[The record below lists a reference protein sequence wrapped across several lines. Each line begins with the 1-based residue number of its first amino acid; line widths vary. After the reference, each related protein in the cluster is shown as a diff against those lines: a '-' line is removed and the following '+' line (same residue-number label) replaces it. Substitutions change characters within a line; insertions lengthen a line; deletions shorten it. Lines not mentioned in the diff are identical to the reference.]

1 MAGVAVVGSGNY
13 DLEIDTGYNWNAF
26 TLDDDPKGTLD
37 STDYVLDGTDQYAS
51 VMDGTIGLTA
61 KRGRANTG
69 DQFPYGTMNFT
80 LNDTYAD
87 GVFNPFDTSSPY
99 YDPNDSLPGLAP
111 LRKVRFSRY
120 DSLGVK
126 EYLWVGYIV
135 NFDYTFTLG
144 GLDTVSVSCADFSY
158 QLGQTFLA
166 EWNVTEQLSSDRF
179 DDLLD
184 LPEVDYQGTR
194 SIETGVATLGGTS
207 SYTVAN
213 GTSVAGYANKIM
225 DAEQGR
231 IFVDREGTITFQKRI
246 GQVLGVPIAEFHDTN
261 PPTKI
266 SYSAIDIAFQAD
278 TVVNRASVTRPDGS
292 GPGPGGAPTPQVA
305 EDLASQAA
313 YLVQTKSITESLVY
327 NDASALTLAE
337 YLLNANPE
345 ARFNSLGTEF
355 PGTPALDQDLLA
367 LLDIGD
373 VINIEKSITTS
384 EGPTQFAQNLT
395 IEGLEHRLTLSAG
408 HAVTYFTAPTTIVYE
423 LVLDDIVYGRINED
437 NVLG

>member
-13 DLEIDTGYNWNAF
+13 DLEIDTGYNRNAF

-87 GVFNPFDTSSPY
+87 GVFNPFDTTSPY
-99 YDPNDSLPGLAP
+99 YDPNNSLPGLAP

-126 EYLWVGYIV
+126 KYLWVGYIV

-144 GLDTVSVSCADFSY
+144 GLDTVSVTCADFSY

-184 LPEVDYQGTR
+184 LPEVNYTGTR
-194 SIETGVATLGGTS
+194 SIETGVATLGGAAA
-207 SYTVAN
+207 YTVAN

-225 DAEQGR
+225 EAEQGR

-246 GQVLGVPIAEFHDTN
+246 GQVLGVPVAEFHDTN
-261 PPTKI
+261 PATKI
-266 SYSAIDIAFQAD
+266 GYSAIDIAFQAD
-278 TVVNRASVTRPDGS
+278 TVVNRASVAHA
-292 GPGPGGAPTPQVA
+292 GASSPEVA
-305 EDLASQAA
+305 EDLTSQAT
-313 YLVQTKSITESLVY
+313 YLIQTTSITDSLVH
-327 NDASALTLAE
+327 NDAEALTLAN

-345 ARFNSLGTEF
+345 PRFNSIGTEF
-355 PGTPALDQDLLA
+355 PGTPALDQDTLA
-367 LLDIGD
+367 LLDVGS
-373 VINIEKSITTS
+373 VINVQKSITTS

-395 IEGLEHRLTLSAG
+395 VEGLEHRLTLSAG

-423 LVLDDIVYGRINED
+423 LVLNDSVYGRIDED

>member
-13 DLEIDTGYNWNAF
+13 DLEIDTGYDWNQF
-26 TLDDDPKGTLD
+26 ILDDDPNGTLD
-37 STDYVLDGTDQYAS
+37 SLYVLDGSDQYAS

-87 GVFNPFDTSSPY
+87 GVFNPFDTTSPY
-99 YDPNDSLPGLAP
+99 YNPNNSLPGLAP

-126 EYLWVGYIV
+126 KYVWVGYIV

-144 GLDTVSVSCADFSY
+144 GLDTVSVTCADYSY

-166 EWNVTEQLSSDRF
+166 EWNVTEELSSVRF
-179 DDLLD
+179 NNLLD
-184 LPEVDYQGTR
+184 LPEVDYVGTR
-194 SIETGVATLGGTS
+194 SIETGVATLGGAAAW
-207 SYTVAN
+207 TVAN
-213 GTSVAGYANKIM
+213 GTSVAGYANKINE
-225 DAEQGR
+225 AEQGR

-246 GQVLGVPIAEFHDTN
+246 GQVFGYPVAEFHDTN
-261 PPTKI
+261 PTTKI
-266 SYSAIDIAFQAD
+266 GYSAIDIAFQAD
-278 TVVNRASVTRPDGS
+278 TVVNRASIQHA
-292 GPGPGGAPTPQVA
+292 GAASPQVA
-305 EDLASQAA
+305 EDLTSQAT
-313 YLVQTKSITESLVY
+313 YLIQTTSITDSLLH
-327 NDASALTLAE
+327 NDAAALTLAE
-337 YLLNANPE
+337 YLLNGNPE
-345 ARFNSLGTEF
+345 PRFNSIGTEF
-355 PGTPALDQDLLA
+355 PGASALDQDTLA
-367 LLDIGD
+367 LLDVGD
-373 VINIEKSITTS
+373 VINIQKSITTS
-384 EGPTQFAQNLT
+384 EGPTQFSQNLT

-423 LVLDDIVYGRINED
+423 LILDDAVYGTLDED

>member
-87 GVFNPFDTSSPY
+87 GVFNPFDTTSPY
-99 YDPNDSLPGLAP
+99 YDPNNALPGLAP

-126 EYLWVGYIV
+126 KYLWVGYIV

-144 GLDTVSVSCADFSY
+144 GLDTVSVTCADYSY

-166 EWNVTEQLSSDRF
+166 EWNVTEELSSVRF
-179 DDLLD
+179 NNLLD
-184 LPEVDYQGTR
+184 LPEVDYVGTR
-194 SIETGVATLGGTS
+194 SIETGVATLGGAAA
-207 SYTVAN
+207 YTVAN
-213 GTSVAGYANKIM
+213 GTSVAGYANKINE
-225 DAEQGR
+225 AEQGR

-246 GQVLGVPIAEFHDTN
+246 GQVLGVPVAEFHDTN
-261 PPTKI
+261 PATKI
-266 SYSAIDIAFQAD
+266 GYSAIDIAFQAD
-278 TVVNRASVTRPDGS
+278 TVVNRASIQHA
-292 GPGPGGAPTPQVA
+292 GATSPEVA
-305 EDLASQAA
+305 EDLTSQAT
-313 YLVQTKSITESLVY
+313 YLIQTTSITDSLVH
-327 NDASALTLAE
+327 NDAAALTLAE

-345 ARFNSLGTEF
+345 PRFNSIGTEF
-355 PGTPALDQDLLA
+355 PGTPALDQDTLA
-367 LLDIGD
+367 LLDVGD
-373 VINIEKSITTS
+373 VINIQKSITTS
-384 EGPTQFAQNLT
+384 AGPTQFAQNLT
-395 IEGLEHRLTLSAG
+395 VEGLEHRLTLSAG
-408 HAVTYFTAPTTIVYE
+408 HAVTYFTALTTIVYE
-423 LVLDDIVYGRINED
+423 LILNDAVYGTLDED

>member
-1 MAGVAVVGSGNY
+1 MAGVAVVGSGLY

-99 YDPNDSLPGLAP
+99 YDPNNSLPGLAP

-144 GLDTVSVSCADFSY
+144 GLDTVSVTCADFSY

-179 DDLLD
+179 NDLLD

-194 SIETGVATLGGTS
+194 SIETGVATLGGAAA
-207 SYTVAN
+207 YTVAN

-246 GQVLGVPIAEFHDTN
+246 GQVLGVPVAEFHDTN

-266 SYSAIDIAFQAD
+266 GYSAIDIAFQAD
-278 TVVNRASVTRPDGS
+278 TVVNRASIQHA
-292 GPGPGGAPTPQVA
+292 GATSPEVA
-305 EDLASQAA
+305 EDLTSQAT
-313 YLVQTKSITESLVY
+313 YLIQTTSITDSLVH
-327 NDASALTLAE
+327 NDAAALTLAE

-345 ARFNSLGTEF
+345 PRFNSIGTEF
-355 PGTPALDQDLLA
+355 PGTPALDQDTLA
-367 LLDIGD
+367 LLDVGD
-373 VINIEKSITTS
+373 VINVQKSITTS

-395 IEGLEHRLTLSAG
+395 VEGLEHRLTLSAG

-423 LVLDDIVYGRINED
+423 LVLDDIVYGRIDED

>member
-1 MAGVAVVGSGNY
+1 MAGVAVVGSGLY

-87 GVFNPFDTSSPY
+87 GVFNPFDTTSPY

-120 DSLGVK
+120 DSLSVK
-126 EYLWVGYIV
+126 KYLWVGYIV

-144 GLDTVSVSCADFSY
+144 GLDTVSVTCADFSY

-166 EWNVTEQLSSDRF
+166 EWNVTEQLSSARF
-179 DDLLD
+179 NDMLD
-184 LPEVDYQGTR
+184 LPEVDYVGTR
-194 SIETGVATLGGTS
+194 SIETGVATLGGAAAW
-207 SYTVAN
+207 TVAN

-225 DAEQGR
+225 QAEQGR

-246 GQVLGVPIAEFHDTN
+246 GNVLGVPVAEFHDTN

-266 SYSAIDIAFQAD
+266 GYSAIDIAFQAD
-278 TVVNRASVTRPDGS
+278 TVVNRASVQHA
-292 GPGPGGAPTPQVA
+292 GASSPQVA
-305 EDLASQAA
+305 EDLTSQAD
-313 YLVQTKSITESLVY
+313 YLIQTTSITDSLVH
-327 NDASALTLAE
+327 NDAAALTLAT
-337 YLLNANPE
+337 YLLDANPE
-345 ARFNSLGTEF
+345 PRFNSLGTEF
-355 PGTPALDQDLLA
+355 PGTPALDQDTLA
-367 LLDIGD
+367 LLDVGD
-373 VINIEKSITTS
+373 VINIEKSITTA

-423 LVLDDIVYGRINED
+423 LILNDAVYGTLDED

>member
-87 GVFNPFDTSSPY
+87 GVFNPFDTTSPY
-99 YDPNDSLPGLAP
+99 YDPTNSLPGLAP

-120 DSLGVK
+120 DFLGVK
-126 EYLWVGYIV
+126 KYLWVGYIV

-144 GLDTVSVSCADFSY
+144 GLDTVSVTC
-158 QLGQTFLA
+158 
-166 EWNVTEQLSSDRF
+166 
-179 DDLLD
+179 DLLD
-184 LPEVDYQGTR
+184 LPEVAYTGTR
-194 SIETGVATLGGTS
+194 SIETGVATLGGAAA
-207 SYTVAN
+207 YTVAN

-225 DAEQGR
+225 EAEQGR

-246 GQVLGVPIAEFHDTN
+246 GNVLGVPVAEFHDTN
-261 PPTKI
+261 PATKI
-266 SYSAIDIAFQAD
+266 GYSAIDIAFQAD
-278 TVVNRASVTRPDGS
+278 TVVNRASVQHA
-292 GPGPGGAPTPQVA
+292 GASSPEVA
-305 EDLASQAA
+305 EDLTSQAT
-313 YLVQTKSITESLVY
+313 YLIQTTSITDSLVH
-327 NDASALTLAE
+327 NDAAALTLAT

-345 ARFNSLGTEF
+345 PRFNSIGTEF
-355 PGTPALDQDLLA
+355 PGTPALDQDTLA
-367 LLDIGD
+367 LLDVGD
-373 VINIEKSITTS
+373 VINIEKSITTES
-384 EGPTQFAQNLT
+384 GPTQFAQNLT
-395 IEGLEHRLTLSAG
+395 VEGLEHRLTLSAG

-423 LVLDDIVYGRINED
+423 LILDDAVYGTLDED